1 MTLLGSVSE
10 FVIRSSHSSSQLRA
24 DKVIGGYRD
33 RSIASSKQDNGSR
46 KHDRR
51 TEVKFTTLP
60 QPRHGIAV
68 MKFRRA
74 TTFSLALA
82 RHEITALCM
91 SSLSS
96 ACYKFSSSP
105 DVQN

>member
-10 FVIRSSHSSSQLRA
+10 FVIRRSHSSTQLGA
-24 DKVIGGYRD
+24 DRVIGGDRN
-33 RSIASSKQDNGSR
+33 RSIASLNQDEGNR

-51 TEVKFTTLP
+51 TEVKFITLS

-74 TTFSLALA
+74 TTFSLASA

-96 ACYKFSSSP
+96 TCYKFSS
-105 DVQN
+105 